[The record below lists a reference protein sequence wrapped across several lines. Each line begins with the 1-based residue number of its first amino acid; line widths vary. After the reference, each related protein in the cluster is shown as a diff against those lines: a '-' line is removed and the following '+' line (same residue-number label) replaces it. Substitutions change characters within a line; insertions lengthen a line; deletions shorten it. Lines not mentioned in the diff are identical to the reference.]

1 MCFGCFGHFNV
12 CTIGSQILPKEYR
25 VVNVKKVT
33 SFLLENPNAHVVVKK
48 KNTTIAGCH
57 PALAVVLKNMGQ
69 VTLEPNFAKLLSV
82 IMVSVA

>member
-48 KNTTIAGCH
+48 KYHDSCH